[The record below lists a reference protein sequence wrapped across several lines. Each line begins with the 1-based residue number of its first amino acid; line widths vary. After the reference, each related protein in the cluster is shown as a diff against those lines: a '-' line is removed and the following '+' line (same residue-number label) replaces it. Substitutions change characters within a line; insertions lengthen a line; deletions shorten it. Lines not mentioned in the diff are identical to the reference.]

1 MELNEQDKQVLDL
14 AQQLLWKKGVN
25 NPFESQVANALTQLA
40 QKVATPQKEPMLK
53 NKEEK
58 K

>member
-1 MELNEQDKQVLDL
+1 MELTDQDKQVLDL

-40 QKVATPQKEPMLK
+40 QKAAVPEPPKKEDGRGGK
-53 NKEEK
+53 
-58 K
+58 